1 MCEHFGACEVVDCN
15 NFITF
20 CAEHLSERETSDT
33 TKTVD
38 SDFYVCH
45 YKFLHK
51 GVFRIRLKTIYV
63 SNRPYFTII
72 IENMQV

>member
-1 MCEHFGACEVVDCN
+1 MSEHLGACEVVDSD
-15 NFITF
+15 NFITL
-20 CAEHLSERETSDT
+20 CTEHLSECKTSDT

-51 GVFRIRLKTIYV
+51 GVFLY
-63 SNRPYFTII
+63 
-72 IENMQV
+72 